1 MPERP
6 PETAIALRARGL
18 GRRYGGGAPA
28 LDGLSLD
35 VAAGELCVALGPSGS
50 GKTTFLRLVAGFER
64 PDAGT
69 LDLFGERVA
78 GGGSFTPPERRGVGM
93 VFQDF
98 ALFPHL
104 SVAGNAAYGLPRGP
118 GREARVREALELT
131 GLARL
136 GDRPVHALSG
146 GEQQRAALARAL
158 APGPRLLLL
167 DEPFSN
173 LDASLRGRVRE
184 ELLEIVRRAGAT
196 TILVTHDQEEAL
208 SIADRI
214 AFLWEG
220 RMEQWGTPR
229 EVYLEPRT
237 LRVAE
242 HVGDAIVLRLP
253 ADGGRVRPGAARCA
267 VVIRPED
274 LLIGEDGTP
283 LGDWPAPPDAA
294 RCAVVIRPE
303 DLLIGEDGTPAEVR
317 GREFYGHDQVLRVR
331 MVASRGSTGIRPT
344 RSRRRWPAADG
355 SDLRVRV
362 GPGEEYAALGRVA
375 LRLRRPPAV
384 FAE

>member
-6 PETAIALRARGL
+6 PGTAIALRARGL
-18 GRRYGGGAPA
+18 GRRYGAGAPA

-64 PDAGT
+64 PDAGA

-78 GGGSFTPPERRGVGM
+78 GGGAFVPPERRGVGM

-104 SVAGNAAYGLPRGP
+104 SVAGNAAYGLPRSP

-253 ADGGRVRPGAARCA
+253 ADGGRVR
-267 VVIRPED
+267 
-274 LLIGEDGTP
+274 TP
-283 LGDWPAPPDAA
+283 FGDWPAPPDAA

-303 DLLIGEDGTPAEVR
+303 DVLIGEAGTAAEVR
-317 GREFYGHDQVLRVR
+317 GHEFYGHDQVLRVR
-331 MVASRGSTGIRPT
+331 T
-344 RSRRRWPAADG
+344 ADG

-362 GPGEEYAALGRVA
+362 GPGEEYAALDRVA